1 MVLHQ
6 CLSRSTEHQRACDPS
21 ADAQNRGHRPDLLC
35 QRWLTKHVQPMGRK
49 SFGPRLIS
57 VTLATVCRDPNTNES
72 DDHHENQ
79 EGDSVSHGGKRS
91 HTALLSD

>member
-1 MVLHQ
+1 
-6 CLSRSTEHQRACDPS
+6 
-21 ADAQNRGHRPDLLC
+21 
-35 QRWLTKHVQPMGRK
+35 MGRK